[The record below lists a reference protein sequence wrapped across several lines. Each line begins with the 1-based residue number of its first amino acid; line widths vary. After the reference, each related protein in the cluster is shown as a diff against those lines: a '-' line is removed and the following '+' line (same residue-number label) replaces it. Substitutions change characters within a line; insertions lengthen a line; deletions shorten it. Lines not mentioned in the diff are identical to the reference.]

1 MYNVSQ
7 AFKNAIKQPSRMISA
22 KIEIEDRTYF
32 DEHIIDLSYEDTS
45 NPSTNFEIGSTAS
58 ATINLSLM
66 GVNEVFE
73 TLSIKPFIGLDVNGA
88 VEYVPLGVFYADQVE
103 RKKNVVSL
111 TLFDG
116 MIKLEQAYFSNLTYP
131 TTIMNVMNEICNK
144 VGIQFSGTLPNYEI
158 MIKPEGY
165 TYREMVGYIAQL
177 CGGFAKFNRDGKLTI
192 KSYAAVLD
200 TYNSDHYID
209 YNKKKDRPYRIDKL
223 SVQVGENILSKGTL
237 SAGGSEVRFENPF
250 MTDAILT
257 DVFNKL
263 NGFTYL
269 PTWVKLQGNPAL
281 ECGDIVTLT
290 TIDSEIIQIPIMK
303 HKLSYQ
309 GGLIGEIE
317 SEGESENQNTFS
329 SSGSMSRKVER
340 VVYEQ
345 ALINEALINKAN
357 IDDLEATN
365 ARIDNIYTND
375 LTAVNA
381 SIDNLSAR
389 TGTIETLLAGNLTAD
404 NFMAGAI
411 IAGSGIIAEGAI
423 GDAEISNLNA
433 AKINAG
439 ILNAALVTIQGPNGH
454 LKLSGNR
461 LQVFANR
468 ADNSLYERV
477 SLGDV
482 NGDGSVYGFRVRGA
496 DGQTVLVDENGV
508 TNEGITDGA
517 VTNEKIA
524 GNANIDG
531 SKINIVSV
539 VTKINEGTTTILGS
553 KVYLDGNTLDIQ
565 FSSLK
570 NTVTS
575 QGETI
580 TQQSAQISVLNN
592 EISSKVSTTT
602 YQQDMTTINNSLDS
616 ITTRLGQAETE
627 IQQTSSQIALKAN
640 ATDVYT
646 KNQIDGQL
654 SNVNTQISSLSSQLS
669 VQADEIALR
678 VTRNEFDSLQI
689 GGRNLLKN
697 SKSKQDFTNLSN
709 ASKSIITNEGDK
721 FTRITTTSSNGYAY
735 VWVGEKIVELNQE
748 YIISMDIRTSTT
760 GNIRLGLRN
769 NTSDGA
775 HEIFYPYRPNPS
787 NGNWVRVSETF
798 KFTKDYTDILILVGL
813 SASGH
818 SIDVKNIK
826 IEVGN
831 KATDWSPAPED
842 VDGAISGINSR
853 LSTAESTIT
862 QHSNEINLRVKTS
875 DFTGNTIASLINQT
889 ATTIK
894 IQASKINLVGAVTV
908 LSDITG
914 NLGTI
919 TAGTIRGIEID
930 GAYIHSRA
938 DGYDAAFGNS
948 TNTIAFKDAELVS
961 TSTSKIDPTLSKSVK
976 ISSTSLFF
984 SAKSTNGERPT
995 GIIQSFVPVSGE
1007 SIPSTQPVSLII
1019 QANENLELLAS
1030 KTLTIGTINS
1040 GSSVVIKNEYG
1051 PVNISNVEKLSF
1063 RNASAVEFDQYGN
1076 IIAKSTTSSGAIWH
1090 LDNVSGTRLIEVPI
1104 GSSGGA
1110 IKINREL
1117 DLGTTNDL
1125 KAQDV
1130 LANSLEVHAAAG
1142 GYNLYLRPNPSG
1154 EVRVTAAGGNTTYR
1168 PIRSSNFITDT
1179 SVRENKKDI
1188 EVFGESALEGI
1199 RNAKIYTYRRKT
1211 DSPDAFKQL
1220 GLMVDETPRILHGE
1234 AGDSFDLYALSAYT
1248 IKGVKE
1254 LDSKFMSLEDEVN
1267 WLKTENQYLKQK
1279 VLFLENRIQDLEAKI
1294 A

>member
-58 ATINLSLM
+58 ATIILSLM
-66 GVNEVFE
+66 DVNEVFE
-73 TLSIKPFIGLDVNGA
+73 TLFIKPFIGLDVNGV

-192 KSYAAVLD
+192 KSYAAVSD
-200 TYNSDHYID
+200 TYSSDHYID

-250 MTDAILT
+250 MTDTILT
-257 DVFNKL
+257 DVYNKL

-357 IDDLEATN
+357 IDDLAAVN

-411 IAGSGIIAEGAI
+411 FAGSGIIAEGSI

-627 IQQTSSQIALKAN
+627 IQQTSLQIALKAN

-654 SNVNTQISSLSSQLS
+654 GSVNTQISSLSSQLS

-678 VTRNEFDSLQI
+678 VTSTEFNSLEF
-689 GGRNLLKN
+689 GGTNLLRNTNKEF
-697 SKSKQDFTNLSN
+697 SKYDMTGTWGDHYPYPDIFGEKGQTYTARVYL
-709 ASKSIITNEGDK
+709 KSD
-721 FTRITTTSSNGYAY
+721 SSNQKRVSIRVRTY
-735 VWVGEKIVELNQE
+735 V
-748 YIISMDIRTSTT
+748 D
-760 GNIRLGLRN
+760 GNGSLW
-769 NTSDGA
+769 TD
-775 HEIFYPYRPNPS
+775 F
-787 NGNWVRVSETF
+787 NGNWIEPGEEGYSQVTFTMPSDRDKIRVFVVRFDTNTSTRSIVDF
-798 KFTKDYTDILILVGL
+798 KEAKLE
-813 SASGH
+813 
-818 SIDVKNIK
+818 K
-826 IEVGN
+826 GN
-831 KATDWSPAPED
+831 RATDWSPAPED

-862 QHSNEINLRVKTS
+862 QHANEINLRVKTS

-889 ATTIK
+889 ATTIT
-894 IQASKINLVGAVTV
+894 IQASRINFNGHVFGQNATFSGKLVQNGSWGTINIQDG
-908 LSDITG
+908 STHITG
-914 NLGTI
+914 TKYTGSGLYDNYSVNTRYSAVGVDGYVYNGVYDRRFILSPQRLIMDSMG
-919 TAGTIRGIEID
+919 GLEHGGLEIRNSYWSPPKVQFNGLRNAIFEFNISSGDESTGVFTKLLELTKTGATFSTRLDTKDIYVD
-930 GAYIHSRA
+930 GANSIFTNAVDHNGSGVHLYVRPLSGGELRA
-938 DGYDAAFGNS
+938 TVKG
-948 TNTIAFKDAELVS
+948 S
-961 TSTSKIDPTLSKSVK
+961 TSTYVPMRAQHFYAVGSFYGGANATFNSDSGYVVVRAGSGIVYLQ
-976 ISSTSLFF
+976 SSTEIRATL
-984 SAKSTNGERPT
+984 
-995 GIIQSFVPVSGE
+995 
-1007 SIPSTQPVSLII
+1007 PSQ
-1019 QANENLELLAS
+1019 
-1030 KTLTIGTINS
+1030 
-1040 GSSVVIKNEYG
+1040 GSSYI
-1051 PVNISNVEKLSF
+1051 PI
-1063 RNASAVEFDQYGN
+1063 RASDYLPPN
-1076 IIAKSTTSSGAIWH
+1076 STRESKK
-1090 LDNVSGTRLIEVPI
+1090 VIEVYD
-1104 GSSGGA
+1104 
-1110 IKINREL
+1110 N
-1117 DLGTTNDL
+1117 N
-1125 KAQDV
+1125 V
-1130 LANSLEVHAAAG
+1130 LEVFRQSRV
-1142 GYNLYLRPNPSG
+1142 YTYLYKWEDDG
-1154 EVRVTAAGGNTTYR
+1154 
-1168 PIRSSNFITDT
+1168 
-1179 SVRENKKDI
+1179 NKK
-1188 EVFGESALEGI
+1188 
-1199 RNAKIYTYRRKT
+1199 R
-1211 DSPDAFKQL
+1211 L
-1220 GLMVDETPRILHGE
+1220 GLMLDEAPEIIHASTKDTINMYSTIGFLWKGLKDHIKE
-1234 AGDSFDLYALSAYT
+1234 TDSLS
-1248 IKGVKE
+1248 
-1254 LDSKFMSLEDEVN
+1254 DEVN
-1267 WLKTENQYLKQK
+1267 WLKIENQYLKQK
-1279 VLFLENRIQDLEAKI
+1279 VSYLENRVNELEAKV